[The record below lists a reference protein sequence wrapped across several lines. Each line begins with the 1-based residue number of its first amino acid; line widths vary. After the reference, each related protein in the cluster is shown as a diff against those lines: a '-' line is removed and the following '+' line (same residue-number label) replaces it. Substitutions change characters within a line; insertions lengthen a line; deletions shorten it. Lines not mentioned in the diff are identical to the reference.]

1 MLIRKVMAR
10 SDRSRVAMIR
20 PPIIMLGARSAI
32 RITMATKFCI
42 WVTSL
47 VTRVTSEPV
56 ENRSILPKEKL
67 WILRYRSLRIS
78 PAKAMLAF
86 ELK

>member
-1 MLIRKVMAR
+1 
-10 SDRSRVAMIR
+10 MIR
-20 PPIIMLGARSAI
+20 PPIIIPGARRAI
-32 RITMATKFCI
+32 RMSMATKFCI

-56 ENRSILPKEKL
+56 ENRSIFPKEKL
-67 WILRYRSLRIS
+67 WIFRYRSLRIS
-78 PAKAMLAF
+78 PAKAILAF